1 VTRYGW
7 VALLALMGSVV
18 AGVLAAAHGTL
29 RRANN
34 ELETKAADLHEIA
47 TRQRA
52 ILNSAMDAIVTLN
65 PEGAVET
72 INRAG
77 ERMFGYP
84 AEQLIQHDV
93 ALLLDLG
100 PGEDRPVLER
110 LDVSPDAVAGGLVKE
125 LTARRAD
132 GARFPADL
140 ALGAMEL
147 PDGLHLVA
155 MIRDISDRKRAEQL
169 KDEFVSTVSHELRTP
184 LTSIAGSLG
193 LLSGGAAGALP
204 PQAERLTEIAHA
216 NCERLIRLINDI
228 LDIQKIESGNLRF
241 DMAPVSLG
249 QLVSR
254 SVEDL
259 RSYGD
264 DLGVKMTLDL
274 RSDPVVLADSDR
286 MIQVITNLLS
296 NAIKFSPAGETV
308 ELVLERKGRNGRLSI
323 RDRGPGVPEAFR
335 DQIFSKFA
343 QADSTD
349 TRQKGGTGLGLAI
362 SKEIVERHGGKI
374 SFESWTGRGATF
386 HVDLPVLAAGI
397 QRSPIS
403 RKGPPMGEVA

>member
-1 VTRYGW
+1 
-7 VALLALMGSVV
+7 
-18 AGVLAAAHGTL
+18 
-29 RRANN
+29 
-34 ELETKAADLHEIA
+34 
-47 TRQRA
+47 
-52 ILNSAMDAIVTLN
+52 
-65 PEGAVET
+65 
-72 INRAG
+72 
-77 ERMFGYP
+77 
-84 AEQLIQHDV
+84 
-93 ALLLDLG
+93 LLDLG
-100 PGEDRPVLER
+100 PGEHRPVLER
-110 LDVSPDAVAGGLVKE
+110 LDVSPDAVAGGLVRE
-125 LTARRAD
+125 ITARRAD
-132 GARFPADL
+132 GARFPTDL

-147 PDGLHLVA
+147 PDGRHLVA

-193 LLSGGAAGALP
+193 LLSGGAAGPLP
-204 PQAERLTEIAHA
+204 PKAERLTEIAHA

-241 DMAPVSLG
+241 DKAPVSLA

-259 RSYGD
+259 RGYGD
-264 DLGVKMTLDL
+264 GLGVRMTLDL
-274 RSDPVVLADSDR
+274 RSDPVILADSDR

-296 NAIKFSPAGETV
+296 NAIKFSPTGETV
-308 ELVLERKGRNGRLSI
+308 ELVLERKGSNGRLSI
-323 RDRGPGVPEAFR
+323 RDHGPGVPEAFR

-362 SKEIVERHGGKI
+362 SKEIVERHGGRV
-374 SFESWTGRGATF
+374 SFESWAGRGATF
-386 HVDLPVLAAGI
+386 QVDLPVLAAGL
-397 QRSPIS
+397 QRPSVA